1 MGLVEVEGVVMV
13 WWCFYFL
20 FLCSQKKREG
30 FLGGSLS
37 VLKGGWM
44 CNPRSPSPPG
54 MMMSST
60 K

>member
-1 MGLVEVEGVVMV
+1 MVV
-13 WWCFYFL
+13 FL
-20 FLCSQKKREG
+20 FFIFYVQKKREG